1 MNLHKT
7 SWLLALLLA
16 CGLYSC
22 EDEGVDLTEIP
33 YNPVAFEFDVPE
45 DYPILEIPADNPVT
59 VDGVELGRHLFF
71 DPLLSLDSTVSCS
84 TCHLQAGGFTD
95 NLAKSLGFENQLSN
109 RSSMSLVDIAFSQNG
124 LFWDGRSDNLE
135 DQALDPV
142 EDPVEQNHQWPSVEV
157 LLQNHPSYPE
167 MFRRAFG
174 IETSLEIDR
183 DLAVKAIAQFERTI
197 ITTGSSK
204 YDRVLANQDVFSD
217 DFNNNEQLGFE
228 IYFDRVTDVPDGQCF
243 HCHGGP
249 LLTDNEFRN
258 NGLDSVGTLEEFI
271 DKGQGGVTGISN
283 RNGLFR
289 TPTLRNIAVTAPYMH
304 DGRFQTLEE
313 VMDHYISGGHP
324 APNIDPLIDSIALNE
339 IEKAAVIA
347 FLKTLTDEE
356 LLSDPAFSNPN

>member
-1 MNLHKT
+1 M
-7 SWLLALLLA
+7 
-16 CGLYSC
+16 
-22 EDEGVDLTEIP
+22 
-33 YNPVAFEFDVPE
+33 
-45 DYPILEIPADNPVT
+45 
-59 VDGVELGRHLFF
+59 
-71 DPLLSLDSTVSCS
+71 
-84 TCHLQAGGFTD
+84 
-95 NLAKSLGFENQLSN
+95 
-109 RSSMSLVDIAFSQNG
+109 
-124 LFWDGRSDNLE
+124 
-135 DQALDPV
+135 
-142 EDPVEQNHQWPSVEV
+142 
-157 LLQNHPSYPE
+157 
-167 MFRRAFG
+167 
-174 IETSLEIDR
+174 
-183 DLAVKAIAQFERTI
+183 
-197 ITTGSSK
+197 
-204 YDRVLANQDVFSD
+204 LANQDVFSD

-356 LLSDPAFSNPN
+356 LLSDPAFSLSLIHI